1 MRFSTLLAG
10 LTLGFASSS
19 QAINILL
26 NNDDGFAS
34 GNLREVYRLLKT
46 AGHDVWIVAP
56 ATEQSSQGGR
66 SSFTELGSLTGPSQ
80 YDIIPAGA
88 PSVGTDPH
96 DSQIWY
102 YNGTPAACTFVA
114 LDYVLPRHA
123 PFNVPDLIVTGPNFG
138 ANLGPF
144 VWTLS
149 GTAGASYAATERS
162 VPSIAIAGSNKK
174 IAYFDIKNE
183 TNEAT
188 WTAKVSVKVIEQI
201 ISSAPD
207 GSPLLPLGYGLTVN
221 IPLLTANNTDPEI
234 VQTRMTG
241 NAHINEAVWDPAT
254 GVFHWANIKPYS
266 AGLNACVNGD
276 CRLPGETYVVE
287 SGRVSVSV
295 YITDYD
301 APATEYTQ
309 SIRERVKPLT
319 KNCSTAKWGTW

>member
-66 SSFTELGSLTGPSQ
+66 SSFTELGNLTGPSQ

-123 PFNVPDLIVTGPNFG
+123 PFHVPDLIVTGPNFG

-188 WTAKVSVKVIEQI
+188 WTARVSVKVIEQI
-201 ISSAPD
+201 IRSAPD
-207 GSPLLPLGYGLTVN
+207 GGPLLPLGYGLTVN

-319 KNCSTAKWGTW
+319 KNCSTAK